1 MHITIKLKLFLRHWH
16 FWGSA
21 QWVVGS
27 WMATSYQ
34 YTLCNNPEE
43 RRPQLLRSGKVK
55 SCKSSYLKITVGR
68 DWNGFIQFRKRKFGV
83 GLWARARIFGLY
95 KLQGVPWMAKKLLAF
110 QGLFSVML
118 ITYLFVHYLFI
129 QSFIHLVRWSF
140 IQSLSHLVIHLFI
153 QSFTH
158 SDIRSVVQ

>member
-1 MHITIKLKLFLRHWH
+1 
-16 FWGSA
+16 
-21 QWVVGS
+21 
-27 WMATSYQ
+27 
-34 YTLCNNPEE
+34 
-43 RRPQLLRSGKVK
+43 
-55 SCKSSYLKITVGR
+55 
-68 DWNGFIQFRKRKFGV
+68 
-83 GLWARARIFGLY
+83 
-95 KLQGVPWMAKKLLAF
+95 MAKKLLAF